1 MKDYSFGN
9 FLSELRE
16 RSGLSQYQLGSL
28 VGVSNKAVSKWENG
42 LARPNSRVLS
52 KLSSV
57 LGVTADELLVCKYNT
72 STEKEEILAMKNSLW
87 KKAYEDMR
95 ELYGETPPIQVLN
108 RYESEK
114 SELEKS
120 DLIIYFSILSGIV
133 SKSKASG
140 EQVLVR
146 GDTGASFV
154 AYLIGATDIN
164 PLPPHYV
171 CPKCRKTDFIPD
183 AADGWDLPPKA
194 CDCGHTMKRMGH
206 QIPFALYKNRL
217 LEKNRFD
224 LSVSNTYHQH
234 IDQVIAECCTEF
246 SLAVKEDTNSDELK
260 SFTLYPINSGD
271 SKADSAKCFT
281 IFVLPFGTLDLCRK
295 LQQYTNTSM
304 EHLNLPDD
312 KVLAQFQRLN
322 TDGIVE
328 FSGEYVRKLIDEIH
342 PQKFSH
348 LLKVSGLVH
357 SPGAWEN
364 NGRDLILQHAI
375 QTDNIIAYRD
385 DVYNT
390 IYSHMLKMGY
400 TETGIANQIAEKL
413 RKSGILQQEDSEET
427 ERILTM
433 LGLPEW
439 YLDALQKLQY
449 LFPKAHGISY
459 VQLALAL
466 MWYKVNY
473 LELYTE
479 LARTSCK
486 E

>member
-16 RSGLSQYQLGSL
+16 RSGLSQYQLGIL

-42 LARPNSRVLS
+42 LTRPNSKVLP

-57 LGVTADELLVCKYNT
+57 LGVTIDELLACKYNT
-72 STEKEEILAMKNSLW
+72 STEKEEILAMKNSSW
-87 KKAYEDMR
+87 KKAYDSMR

-108 RYESEK
+108 RFESEK
-114 SELEKS
+114 TELEKA
-120 DLIIYFSILSGIV
+120 DMIIYFSLLSRII
-133 SKSKASG
+133 SKSKELD

-171 CPKCRKTDFIPD
+171 CPKCRKVDFIPD

-194 CDCGHTMKRMGH
+194 CDCGHAMKRMGH

-217 LEKNRFD
+217 LEKNRLD
-224 LSVSNTYHQH
+224 LSVSDALHQH
-234 IDQVIAECCTEF
+234 IYQVIAECCTEF
-246 SLAVKEDTNSDELK
+246 SVTVKEDTNSEELK
-260 SFTLYPINSGD
+260 SFTLCPKNLGD
-271 SKADSAKCFT
+271 SKADPAKCFT

-304 EHLNLPDD
+304 EHMNLPDD

-322 TDGIVE
+322 TDGVAE

-348 LLKVSGLVH
+348 LLKISGLVH
-357 SPGAWEN
+357 SPCAWEN
-364 NGRDLILQHAI
+364 NGRELVLQNTI
-375 QTDNIIAYRD
+375 QADDIIAYRD

-400 TETGIANQIAEKL
+400 TETGISNRIAERL
-413 RKSGILQQEDSEET
+413 RKGGILQQENSEET

-439 YLDALQKLQY
+439 YLDALKKIQY

-459 VQLALAL
+459 VQLAFKL
-466 MWYKVNY
+466 MYYKLNY
-473 LELYTE
+473 PELYAE
-479 LARTSCK
+479 FAIL
-486 E
+486 